1 MQQKGVQQLLAEK
14 RTHQEQD
21 HLSRLLCDIEE
32 FCGSSDRSWPRSR
45 VGVESTKVLGRVA
58 FLKHSFFAGPHY
70 RAADLRSRLL
80 AVAGDTVCVRL
91 VGKADFEYL
100 QRFHY

>member
-32 FCGSSDRSWPRSR
+32 FCGSSDRSLPRSR
-45 VGVESTKVLGRVA
+45 DGVESTKVLGRVA
-58 FLKHSFFAGPHY
+58 ILKHSFFAGPHY
-70 RAADLRSRLL
+70 RAADLRARLL
-80 AVAGDTVCVRL
+80 AVAGDTVCERRG
-91 VGKADFEYL
+91 GKADYENH
-100 QRFHY
+100 QRNH